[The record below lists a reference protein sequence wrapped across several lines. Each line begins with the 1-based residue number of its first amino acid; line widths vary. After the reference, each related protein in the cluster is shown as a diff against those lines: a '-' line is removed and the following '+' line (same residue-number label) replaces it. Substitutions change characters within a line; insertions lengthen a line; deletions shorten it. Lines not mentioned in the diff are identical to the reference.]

1 MLPPLRIAPSWWK
14 RMSSGSYFPPPVK
27 AVPIPKKSG
36 GVRSAQRVSGPRNA
50 WHRRSRLAIALWR
63 LCALCKPGSHSS

>member
-1 MLPPLRIAPSWWK
+1 MLPHLRISPSWWK

-36 GVRSAQRVSGPRNA
+36 GARIYATRRRSAQRVASAILLG
-50 WHRRSRLAIALWR
+50 HRPLAPLRPPQAGIV
-63 LCALCKPGSHSS
+63 